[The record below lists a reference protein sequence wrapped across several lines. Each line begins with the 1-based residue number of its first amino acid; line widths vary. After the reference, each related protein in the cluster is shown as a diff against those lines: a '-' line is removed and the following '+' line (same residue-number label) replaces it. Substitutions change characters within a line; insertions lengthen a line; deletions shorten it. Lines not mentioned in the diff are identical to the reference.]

1 MKKYI
6 FILSALM
13 LMLLSCKP
21 KSELNKVVT
30 VSILPYK
37 YFTERIVGDR
47 FDVVCMLSKG
57 GSPEAYEPSMANMM
71 SLEKSDAYLM
81 VGDLGFETAIK
92 SKIKDFN
99 PDIYIVDTS
108 EGVTKIKGHHHH
120 LDGDHADHECDVE
133 FDPHVWTSVANVCTI
148 VKNIYE
154 TVCTLDPQGEKVYK
168 ENYVKFDAELAAL
181 QTIIAAELVDSK
193 DKSFVVWHPSLS
205 YFAQDYGLEQISVEF
220 DNKENPTRYMQNIV
234 DVVKAE
240 DAKVFF
246 IQPEMDPSKASAF
259 NAHLQL
265 QVVGVNPL
273 SYDWEGE
280 LLKVAD
286 AIARYK

>member
-21 KSELNKVVT
+21 KFELNKVVT

-99 PDIYIVDTS
+99 PDISLVDTS
-108 EGVTKIKGHHHH
+108 EGLAKLAGHHHEH
-120 LDGDHADHECDVE
+120 DDNDGHNCGEE
-133 FDPHVWTSVANVCTI
+133 FDPHVWTSVANVRMI
-148 VKNIYE
+148 AKNICKA
-154 TVCTLDPQGEKVYK
+154 VCELDPDGENFYK
-168 ENYVKFDAELAAL
+168 RNYAEFDVELVAL
-181 QTIIAAELVDSK
+181 QDSMAAKLEDCK
-193 DKSFVVWHPSLS
+193 GKSFVVWHPALS
-205 YFAQDYGLEQISVEF
+205 YFAEDYGLEQISVEY

-234 DVVKAE
+234 DEVSAE
-240 DAKVFF
+240 GAKVFF
-246 IQPEMDPSKASAF
+246 IQPEMDPSKAGAF

-265 QVVGVNPL
+265 QLVEVNPL
-273 SYDWEGE
+273 SYDLEGE